1 MDGNNIDYVD
11 IVRGVPQGR
20 VLGPL
25 LFSSMVNDIEL
36 VDSNNGI
43 TKYADDIAIS
53 LPVRRNSDTALVEVK
68 YLENWEAKNRMPL
81 NLSKTH

>member
-1 MDGNNIDYVD
+1 MDGNITDYVD

-25 LFSSMVNDIEL
+25 SFSSMVNDIEL

-43 TKYADDIAIS
+43 TKYADNIAIS
-53 LPVRRNSDTALVEVK
+53 VPVRRNSDTALVEVK
-68 YLENWEAKNRMPL
+68 NVDNWEAKNRIPL
-81 NLSKTH
+81 NLSKTQ